1 MHNGIECLYLWSH
14 FKINSMKTI
23 LSILTVSRTGCRK
36 VMHTSYVTSDLNA
49 FRTEILERNPDL
61 ERVFFTYEE
70 KEVE

>member
-1 MHNGIECLYLWSH
+1 MHNGIKYLHLWSH
-14 FKINSMKTI
+14 FKINSIKTI

>member
-1 MHNGIECLYLWSH
+1 
-14 FKINSMKTI
+14 MKTI